1 MIMATTKLGFVV
13 QRPPYKSENPKLALT
28 HAIASQS
35 VEVYLNDGDLV
46 TADIAFI
53 GDGVLNC
60 IKDQKAMENY
70 DISSTESHIK
80 MALLVDLNI
89 LVCREDL
96 ERFGLSESDIVLDA
110 EEFGADL
117 KVNVVA
123 FDEISKM
130 MEDMNHLL
138 FF

>member
-1 MIMATTKLGFVV
+1 MATTKLGFII
-13 QRPPYKSENPKLALT
+13 QRPGVKSENPKLALT

-35 VEVYLNDGDLV
+35 VEIYLNDGDIV

-60 IKDQKAMENY
+60 KKNQKPEYLDM
-70 DISSTESHIK
+70 STTESHIK
-80 MALLVDLNI
+80 MSLLLDLNV

-96 ERFGLSESDIVLDA
+96 ERFGMTESDIVMDG

-117 KVNVVA
+117 EVKVVPYA
-123 FDEISKM
+123 EINKM
-130 MEDMNHLL
+130 MEEQDHLL

>member
-1 MIMATTKLGFVV
+1 MATTKLGFIV

-35 VEVYLNDGDLV
+35 VEVYLKDGDIV
-46 TADIAFI
+46 TADVAFI

-60 IKDQKAMENY
+60 IKDQKAMETY
-70 DISSTESHIK
+70 DLSSTESHIK
-80 MALLVDLNI
+80 MSLLVDLNV
-89 LVCREDL
+89 LVCKEDL
-96 ERFGLSESDIVLDA
+96 EKFGLTENDIVIDA

-117 KVNVVA
+117 KLRVVPLS
-123 FDEISKM
+123 EITNM
-130 MEDMNHLL
+130 MEEMNHLL

>member
-1 MIMATTKLGFVV
+1 MATTKLGFIV

-35 VEVYLNDGDLV
+35 VEIYLKDGDLV
-46 TADIAFI
+46 TADVAFV

-60 IKDQKAMENY
+60 IKDQKAMETY
-70 DISSTESHIK
+70 DLSSTESHIK
-80 MALLVDLNI
+80 MSLLCDLNV
-89 LVCREDL
+89 LVCKEDL
-96 ERFGLSESDIVLDA
+96 DKFGLTENEIVIDA

-117 KVNVVA
+117 TVRVVP
-123 FDEISKM
+123 FSEINTM
-130 MEDMNHLL
+130 MEEMNHLL

>member
-1 MIMATTKLGFVV
+1 MATTKLGFIV

-35 VEVYLNDGDLV
+35 VEIYLKDGDLV

-60 IKDQKAMENY
+60 IKDQKAMETY
-70 DISSTESHIK
+70 DLSSTESHIK
-80 MALLVDLNI
+80 MALLLDLNV
-89 LVCREDL
+89 LVCKEDL
-96 ERFGLSESDIVLDA
+96 EKFGMSEKDIVIDA

-117 KVNVVA
+117 EVRVVPYA
-123 FDEISKM
+123 EITKM
-130 MEDMNHLL
+130 MEEMNHLL

>member
-1 MIMATTKLGFVV
+1 MATTKLGFIV
-13 QRPPYKSENPKLALT
+13 QRPGYKSENPKLALT

-35 VEVYLNDGDLV
+35 VEIYLKEGDIV

-60 IKDQKAMENY
+60 IKDQKAVENY
-70 DISSTESHIK
+70 DLNSTESHIK
-80 MALLVDLNI
+80 MSLLCDINV

-96 ERFGLSESDIVLDA
+96 ERFGMSEKDIVIDA
-110 EEFGADL
+110 PEFGAEMEV
-117 KVNVVA
+117 KVVPYT
-123 FDEISKM
+123 EITQM
-130 MEDMNHLL
+130 MEEMNHLL

>member
-1 MIMATTKLGFVV
+1 MATTKLGFIV
-13 QRPPYKSENPKLALT
+13 QRPGYKSENPKLALT

-35 VEVYLNDGDLV
+35 VEIYLQEGDLV

-60 IKDQKAMENY
+60 IKGQKAVENY
-70 DISSTESHIK
+70 DLNSTESHIK
-80 MALLVDLNI
+80 MSLLCDINV

-96 ERFGLSESDIVLDA
+96 DRLGMTESDIVIDA
-110 EEFGADL
+110 PEFGAEL
-117 KVNVVA
+117 EVKVVPYA
-123 FDEISKM
+123 EISQM
-130 MEDMNHLL
+130 MEEMNHLL

>member
-1 MIMATTKLGFVV
+1 MATTRLGFIV
-13 QRPPYKSENPKLALT
+13 QRPPYKSENPKLAIT

-35 VEVYLNDGDLV
+35 VEVYLNDGDMV
-46 TADIAFI
+46 TAEIAFV

-60 IKDQKAMENY
+60 LKNQKATEHY

-80 MALLVDLNI
+80 MALLVDVKT
-89 LVCREDL
+89 LVCKEDL
-96 ERFGLSESDIVLDA
+96 EKFGLSEDDIVMDA

-117 KVNVVA
+117 TVSVVPFA
-123 FDEISKM
+123 EINKM
-130 MEDMNHLL
+130 MEDANHLL

>member
-1 MIMATTKLGFVV
+1 MATTKLGFII
-13 QRPPYKSENPKLALT
+13 QRPPYKSENPKLAIT

-35 VEVYLNDGDLV
+35 VEVYLKDGDIV

-60 IKDQKAMENY
+60 IKDQKAMDHY
-70 DISSTESHIK
+70 SLSSTESHIK
-80 MALLVDLNI
+80 MGLLVDLNI
-89 LVCREDL
+89 LVCKEDL
-96 ERFGLSESDIVLDA
+96 EKFGLTENDIVIDA

-117 KVNVVA
+117 KINVVP
-123 FDEISKM
+123 FDEINKM
-130 MEDMNHLL
+130 MEEMNHLL

>member
-1 MIMATTKLGFVV
+1 MATTTLGFVV

-35 VEVYLNDGDLV
+35 VEVYLEDGDLV

-60 IKDQKAMENY
+60 LKDQKAMDTY
-70 DISSTESHIK
+70 DLSSTETHIK
-80 MALLVDLNI
+80 MSLLLDLNV
-89 LVCREDL
+89 LVCKEDL
-96 ERFGLSESDIVLDA
+96 DRFGLTENDIVIDA
-110 EEFGADL
+110 EEFGADITV
-117 KVNVVA
+117 KVVPYS
-123 FDEISKM
+123 EIEKM
-130 MEDMNHLL
+130 MEEMNHLL

>member
-1 MIMATTKLGFVV
+1 MATTKLGFIV

-35 VEVYLNDGDLV
+35 VEVYLNDGDIV
-46 TADIAFI
+46 TAEVAFV

-60 IKDQKAMENY
+60 LKNQKATEHY

-80 MALLVDLNI
+80 MSLLVDVKV
-89 LVCREDL
+89 LVCKEDL
-96 ERFGLSESDIVLDA
+96 VKFGLSEDDIVMDA
-110 EEFGADL
+110 EEFGADMT
-117 KVNVVA
+117 VSVVPFA
-123 FDEISKM
+123 EINKM
-130 MEDMNHLL
+130 MEDVNHLL

>member
-1 MIMATTKLGFVV
+1 MATTKLGFVV

-35 VEVYLNDGDLV
+35 VEVYLEDGDLV

-60 IKDQKAMENY
+60 LKDQKAMDTY
-70 DISSTESHIK
+70 DISSTETHIK
-80 MALLVDLNI
+80 MSLLLDLNI
-89 LVCREDL
+89 LVCKEDL
-96 ERFGLSESDIVLDA
+96 DKFGLTEEDIVLDA
-110 EEFGADL
+110 EEFGAD
-117 KVNVVA
+117 VTTQVVPY
-123 FDEISKM
+123 EKITKM
-130 MEDMNHLL
+130 MEEMNHLL

>member
-1 MIMATTKLGFVV
+1 MATTKLGFIV
-13 QRPPYKSENPKLALT
+13 QRPGYKSENPKLALT

-35 VEVYLNDGDLV
+35 VEIYLKDGDLV

-70 DISSTESHIK
+70 DLNSTESHIK
-80 MALLVDLNI
+80 MALLLDLNV
-89 LVCREDL
+89 LVCKEDL
-96 ERFGLSESDIVLDA
+96 ERFGLSESDIVIDA
-110 EEFGADL
+110 PEFGADMEV
-117 KVNVVA
+117 KVVPY
-123 FDEISKM
+123 DEITKM
-130 MEDMNHLL
+130 MGEMNHLL